1 MPKTLCNDNCR
12 GRTREKIQPDCRE
25 DLHPAHFSTLNFSF
39 NSYLAIILSIDLGHA
54 EGKDSP

>member
-1 MPKTLCNDNCR
+1 MLKNLCNDNCS
-12 GRTREKIQPDCRE
+12 GRTREKTQPVFRE

-39 NSYLAIILSIDLGHA
+39 NSYLAIIRSADLDHA